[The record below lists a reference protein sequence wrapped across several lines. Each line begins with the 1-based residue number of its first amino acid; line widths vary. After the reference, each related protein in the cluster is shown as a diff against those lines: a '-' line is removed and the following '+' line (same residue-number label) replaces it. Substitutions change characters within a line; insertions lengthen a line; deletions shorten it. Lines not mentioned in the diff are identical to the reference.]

1 LRQDFV
7 HDEVIAELG
16 GTSFMTKQGHVV
28 EGNYKVGDSV
38 LLVFD
43 RSCRRWLPRYKK
55 EQGSVE
61 VRREV
66 AEKKGKER
74 KHCRCRLT
82 IVGPS
87 EVKNGEDTSH
97 TVEIEYDTSCNPSQY
112 QGMVPKW
119 EIVPEGKC
127 SGTIIA
133 PPAEWELLWTPH
145 IANEYP
151 YTGEDFCYVTLVA
164 SFEGVDGIP
173 ECTTQKRVKIL
184 GCTCEVAIDLAPGS
198 KVGSGDTV
206 TATKDLSLAGCSSDR
221 EEEDLTVSWDV
232 SVLTCV
238 GTCSVEI
245 ISEDKDQIVF
255 IPTVEDGDE
264 KYAVFNVHVEV
275 VGPDNV
281 PFCEKDELLYVG
293 CWCDVLAN
301 APSTIATS
309 LVYQAT
315 VKGWY
320 HDCTPTERSMAPLTY
335 WFHDC
340 NGNGPICEVGMWNVQ
355 EISENPPEYRFD
367 FAVNPLAGSGTVI
380 LSVQMGSGEDDVPYC
395 RYDQLISFNCCL
407 KVPEDRLVILYTS
420 PENVETIAPEEV
432 VDLWVDPLED
442 GGCPPF
448 TWALDGPGKLEV
460 SEDTTAATYT
470 APKEEEYDTCVG
482 AKVTITVTDA
492 CGTEDEVKMS
502 VNAILTNE
510 IAYRVVRVIDL
521 GVGGSWCN
529 NCSDYSWQ
537 YNFHQLLWWT
547 WGVDNYNCAGDYLS
561 FTWGNNCNFCLSHS
575 GYQISSGCEAM
586 GTQGRDCT
594 LFGPTPY
601 CCGLRSTTYCRGGYY
616 SGAMCP
622 GDPGP
627 NELKCAYCGM
637 VCDFRSE
644 YLKTHK
650 CCPGALPD

>member
-1 LRQDFV
+1 MRQDFV

-43 RSCRRWLPRYKK
+43 RSCRRWLPIYKK
-55 EQGSVE
+55 EQSSVE
-61 VRREV
+61 VKREITQ
-66 AEKKGKER
+66 KKEKER

-97 TVEIEYDTSCNPSQY
+97 TVEIEYDKGCNPSSY
-112 QGMVPKW
+112 EGMVPTW
-119 EIVPEGKC
+119 EIVSEGKC

-133 PPAEWELLWTPH
+133 PPAEWELLWTPN
-145 IANEYP
+145 IASVYP

-164 SFEGVDGIP
+164 SFEGVDGTP
-173 ECTTQKRVKIL
+173 ECTTAKRVKIL
-184 GCTCEVAIDLAPGS
+184 GCTCEVTIDLAPGS

-221 EEEDLTVSWDV
+221 EEEDMTVSWDV

-238 GTCSVEI
+238 GTCSVEM
-245 ISEDKDQIVF
+245 ISEDKDHIVF

-301 APSTIATS
+301 APSPIATG

-340 NGNGPICEVGMWNVQ
+340 NGNGPICDVQMSNVQ

-395 RYDQLISFNCCL
+395 RYDQMISFDCCL
-407 KVPEDRLVILYTS
+407 KLPGDRLVIIYTE
-420 PENVETIAPEEV
+420 PDDVETIGPGTV
-432 VDLWVDPLED
+432 VDLWVEPAED

-448 TWALDGPGKLEV
+448 AWSLDGPGEIEV
-460 SEDTTAATYT
+460 SEDTTSATYT
-470 APKEEEYDTCVG
+470 APDEDSWDNCEKWTIKITCQ
-482 AKVTITVTDA
+482 DA
-492 CGTEDEVKMS
+492 CGAEDQVDMTI
-502 VNAILTNE
+502 NAVYTNE
-510 IAYRVVRVIDL
+510 VAYKKVWVANEQYW
-521 GVGGSWCN
+521 GSWCDSCRN
-529 NCSDYSWQ
+529 PDYLYSWLDQ
-537 YNFHQLLWWT
+537 GYNWHFGLGWQ
-547 WGVDNYNCAGDYLS
+547 WGFDNYNCRGDFVGKDGGAWRSYCIIHGS
-561 FTWGNNCNFCLSHS
+561 NPG
-575 GYQISSGCEAM
+575 GGCSAM
-586 GTQGRDCT
+586 GTEGTTCAWNP
-594 LFGPTPY
+594 PT
-601 CCGLRSTTYCRGGYY
+601 CCAPPEYCRGRWYH
-616 SGAMCP
+616 P
-622 GDPGP
+622 GIGEWICVTCGGVYDVRSQW
-627 NELKCAYCGM
+627 LK
-637 VCDFRSE
+637 E
-644 YLKTHK
+644 HK
-650 CCPGALPD
+650 CCPGALS